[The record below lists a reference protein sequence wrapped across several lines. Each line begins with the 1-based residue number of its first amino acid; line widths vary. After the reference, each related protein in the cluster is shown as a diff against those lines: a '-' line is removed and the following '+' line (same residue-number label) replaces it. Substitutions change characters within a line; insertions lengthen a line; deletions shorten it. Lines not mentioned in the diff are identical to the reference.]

1 MQIIERGNG
10 EPLILIPPL
19 QGRWEYLRATIEALA
34 TSCRV
39 VTFSLCDEPSAG
51 APFDPG
57 QGIDSFAAQVQA
69 VLDDRH
75 LERAAICGVSFGGL
89 IALRAAARMPARVS
103 ALVLASTPGP
113 YFHLK
118 PRHELYARAPRLFGA
133 VFAAESPWRLRREI
147 QIALPDLAER
157 RRFRREQLLTL
168 LRAPL
173 SLSRMAARVRSIA
186 AHNRLADCALVA
198 SPTLI
203 IHGNPSLDFVV
214 DAKETAEYA
223 RLIRDARL
231 VTMDQTGHLGSITR
245 PHDFAAIVHRFLNAS
260 HRDSHHSAA

>member
-1 MQIIERGNG
+1 MHIIERGSG
-10 EPLILIPPL
+10 DPLILIPPL
-19 QGRWEYLRATIEALA
+19 QGRWEYMRATIDALA

-39 VTFSLCDEPSAG
+39 VTFSLCDEPSAKTS
-51 APFDPG
+51 FDPS

-75 LERAAICGVSFGGL
+75 LERAAVCGVSFGGL
-89 IALRAAARMPARVS
+89 VALRAAARMPARVS

-118 PRHELYARAPRLFGA
+118 PRHKLYSRAPWLFGA

-147 QIALPDLAER
+147 KMALPDRAER
-157 RRFRREQLLTL
+157 RRFGREQLLTL

-173 SLSRMAARVRSIA
+173 SLSRMAARARSIG
-186 AHNRLADCALVA
+186 AHDRLADCALVT

-203 IHGNPSLDFVV
+203 VHGNPTLDFVV
-214 DAKETAEYA
+214 DARETAEYA
-223 RLIRDARL
+223 RLISGARL
-231 VTMDQTGHLGSITR
+231 VAMDQTGHLGSITR

-260 HRDSHHSAA
+260 HSDSHPSAA